1 MTDLV
6 CEEVPMASRKKGAV
20 LLRASDENEAFTT
33 LDLVAG
39 LHGVCEALDDQ
50 VGTASLDLRAIQR
63 LSMAARVL
71 SSMVNDRVEIP

>member
-1 MTDLV
+1 
-6 CEEVPMASRKKGAV
+6 MASRKEKGAL
-20 LLRASDENEAFTT
+20 LLRASHENEGFTT

-50 VGTASLDLRAIQR
+50 VGTCSLDFGAVQR